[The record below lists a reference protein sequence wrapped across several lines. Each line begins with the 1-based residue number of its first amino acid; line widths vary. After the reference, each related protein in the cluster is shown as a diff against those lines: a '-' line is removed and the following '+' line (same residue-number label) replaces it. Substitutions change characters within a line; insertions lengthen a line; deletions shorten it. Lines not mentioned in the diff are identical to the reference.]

1 VPTGYEKSEEGTYF
15 YFTAQSNLNIDG
27 AIGIDYNEKVFDVT
41 NNFKAASLTVP
52 MQKTINGEEQNT
64 AKEFSFTLAKTSGAD
79 MYSDEACLNKV
90 TSFTA
95 SIEGGGTINFNT
107 LYFKNVGEYK
117 FTLSEN
123 DLTQEETNE
132 GFRKDSTVYNITVN
146 VANGDNGLYLS
157 SATYTWKDD
166 TGATQTGDLLKK
178 GTPVFNNTLTL
189 EPVTIQLNGIKKLT
203 GNRSYAIKAG
213 EFKFNVVENGE
224 VIATGK
230 TAAGSSNGTS
240 SIVFDSITYDQ
251 DDLGTHV
258 LTIYEVATNNDF
270 SITYCETKFFAV
282 VTVEPIAGQSKLQA
296 TITYSTQDKSLLDET
311 TGYPIFI
318 NEYTAIPSTGINLD
332 VMPYVMILTLAACV
346 TVPTLL
352 RRRKH
357 E

>member
-1 VPTGYEKSEEGTYF
+1 
-15 YFTAQSNLNIDG
+15 
-27 AIGIDYNEKVFDVT
+27 
-41 NNFKAASLTVP
+41 

-79 MYSDEACLNKV
+79 VYSDEECLNKAA
-90 TSFTA
+90 TSLTA
-95 SIEGGGTINFNT
+95 SIEGAGTINFNT

-132 GFRKDSTVYNITVN
+132 GFRKDSTVYTITVN
-146 VANGDNGLYLS
+146 VANSDSGLYLS

-166 TGATQTGDLLKK
+166 TGVTQTGDLLKK
-178 GTPVFNNTLTL
+178 GTPVFNNTLSL
-189 EPVTIQLNGIKKLT
+189 EPVTIQLNGIKKLN

-230 TAAGSSNGTS
+230 TAAGSSDGTISTS
-240 SIVFDSITYDQ
+240 SIVFDSITYGQ

-258 LTIYEVATNNDF
+258 LTIYEVQANNDF
-270 SITYCETKFFAV
+270 SITYCETKFFAIV
-282 VTVEPIAGQSKLQA
+282 NVEPIAGQSKLQA

-318 NEYTAIPSTGINLD
+318 NEYTAIPNTGINLD